1 MQSLLVALSVTLRS
15 RRAAGLVA
23 GLLLL
28 PLTLLG
34 GPLLH
39 ERDLAANPWLQ
50 YVALA
55 SPARWV
61 LPTLVRREYAPD
73 VVAAGV
79 ANIMCRNKQVQ
90 HQDIIVQLPCP
101 PPNVTAA
108 LQYHGLG
115 PSLDAAA
122 LSLLGNMVGPAS
134 SPLPVL
140 TGKPVAAA
148 WPDPGAAVWPA
159 IALAAFWGVFALLA
173 CFVFPM
179 TALRHRAKRRPTSH
193 RP

>member
-1 MQSLLVALSVTLRS
+1 MLFRS
-15 RRAAGLVA
+15 GLVA

-28 PLTLLG
+28 PLALLS

-55 SPARWV
+55 SPMRWV

-73 VVAAGV
+73 VVAASV

-115 PSLDAAA
+115 PTLDATA
-122 LSLLGNMVGPAS
+122 LSLFGPGPGAG
-134 SPLPVL
+134 LPVGL
-140 TGKPVAAA
+140 PTGPSSLPGIGA
-148 WPDPGAAVWPA
+148 WPAV
-159 IALAAFWGVFALLA
+159 ALATFWGVFAILA
-173 CFVFPM
+173 CIVFPV
-179 TALRHRAKRRPTSH
+179 TALRLRAKRRPTSH